1 MQINFWRNLRFKK
14 NICRVASSFPCPYD
28 ANDFYANI
36 PHEIE
41 LPKKIVKTKYDKTVI
56 TNPILEPGE
65 VILQKTTY
73 IRRITIRTYTSLF
86 MTDLN
91 EKDLG
96 KFWAEI

>member
-1 MQINFWRNLRFKK
+1 MRFKK
-14 NICRVASSFPCPYD
+14 NIWRDASSFPCTYD

-36 PHEIE
+36 PHDEIE
-41 LPKKIVKTKYDKTVI
+41 LPKKIVETKDDKTVI
-56 TNPILEPGE
+56 ANPILEPGE
-65 VILQKTTY
+65 VILQKTTC
-73 IRRITIRTYTSLF
+73 IRRITIKTYTSLF